1 MHLPRMGTSDE
12 EHHEELQEQITTFLE
27 GPPSNKRTPKQQ
39 LHLIE
44 NWLIE
49 NLDKVEMEEQRRI
62 LWSVADMN
70 MIVNI
75 NCVGHA

>member
-1 MHLPRMGTSDE
+1 MHLPRIGNSDE
-12 EHHEELQEQITTFLE
+12 DHHEELQEKITAFLE
-27 GPPSNKRTPKQQ
+27 GLPSNKRTPEQQ

-49 NLDKVEMEEQRRI
+49 NLDKVPMEEQRRI

-70 MIVNI
+70 CITDI
-75 NCVGHA
+75 NCVGRG